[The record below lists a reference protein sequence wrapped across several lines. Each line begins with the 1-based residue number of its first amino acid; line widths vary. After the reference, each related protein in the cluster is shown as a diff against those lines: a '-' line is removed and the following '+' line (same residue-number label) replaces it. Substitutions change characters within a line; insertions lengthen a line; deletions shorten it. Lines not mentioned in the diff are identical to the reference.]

1 MPDLK
6 EDVNPVEPSTTE
18 EQVSEEKAEDTAT
31 VTPEQETTTEQPQ
44 EIETPE
50 QGKVPEPE
58 AVDEY
63 GVPYKNRA
71 AEWQRKFH
79 ETANEDTIRKV
90 AQEVIEQTK
99 QRPAEQEYSIAQ
111 LEQYAIEYPS
121 YRPWV
126 EEQKA
131 KLLQKQVAKITEEKV
146 KEVEI
151 KQKEAMVRQQ
161 SEQWVMNHPR
171 LQECFTQDPF
181 GRKIFNFQHPLAQ
194 MIGGYVRD
202 PDLQKRPDGLVIASK
217 LALADYMESQST
229 KTQKKVKTLE
239 QNLKKVQKATLVE
252 GAPAQKDVIKGK
264 TKCSKAMENLHA
276 TGSKEAL
283 REVLKAKLGIE

>member
-44 EIETPE
+44 AQE
-50 QGKVPEPE
+50 QGKAQETE

-71 AEWQRKFH
+71 AEWQRKFS
-79 ETANEDTIRKV
+79 EVANEDTIRKV

-99 QRPAEQEYSIAQ
+99 QRPAEQEYSISQ
-111 LEQYAIEYPS
+111 LEQYAIENPT

-146 KEVEI
+146 KEVEV
-151 KQKEAMVRQQ
+151 KQKEAIVRQQ

-181 GRKIFNFQHPLAQ
+181 GRKVFNFQHPLTQ
-194 MIGGYVRD
+194 MIGGYMRE
-202 PDLQKRPDGLVIASK
+202 PDLQKRSDGLVIASK
-217 LALADYMESQST
+217 LALADYMESQAS

-252 GAPAQKDVIKGK
+252 GSPAQQDVIKGK
-264 TKCSKAMENLHA
+264 TKYNKAMENLHA